1 MALDKEEHQH
11 KAKAAADASHAAA
24 LAAEKLSKEIAAEK
38 AAEEIEVSEAESVD
52 QLNPTEVTGNDEEV
66 SFKAEGGKMKWKDA
80 IAQARKELGI
90 TGFTAIKKGTP
101 LYKRAKALSS

>member
-1 MALDKEEHQH
+1 
-11 KAKAAADASHAAA
+11 
-24 LAAEKLSKEIAAEK
+24 
-38 AAEEIEVSEAESVD
+38 
-52 QLNPTEVTGNDEEV
+52 
-66 SFKAEGGKMKWKDA
+66 MKWKDA